1 MRGTRAAAALLTAI
15 VLPQASAHAAITDA
29 ARPVVE
35 KYVEAT
41 GGRAALDAE
50 RRTHARGRIESSSLD
65 GTVEQWTEVPDK
77 LALTIRLGT
86 LRIRTGTDG
95 VNAWETDLA
104 SKRVRVLEGR
114 ELERLKCDAWFENE
128 MWAREGQGGG
138 RVAFIATSFRER
150 DVLHTLEV
158 TPPVGTP
165 RRLTFHGK
173 TGLIVRTTTRHD
185 QHESGAFLSEWK
197 TLAGRKRATL
207 HDGVDQALAFLYDE
221 APVERIVLDSLDT
234 RAHADSI
241 FVPPA
246 SQERAVTWLKQP
258 GIARVDF
265 RYGGRAVWIKAS
277 INGLPPADFL
287 LDTGCSSTAID
298 REYARKAG
306 LINEGQFGVQGIGGR
321 AEASFARVRSIRISG
336 TSGDGIQLKEFKV
349 GVVDLGGDEEVGWRQ
364 MAGLIGYDV
373 LGRFAVEIDYDKR
386 VVTFHE
392 SKGFDYRGAGTPLDM
407 RLVSGIPVV
416 SVSMEGG
423 CGGEFL
429 VDVGNA
435 AGTLVHGS
443 LVKRCRMFSRFSDR
457 KQLRVHSGG
466 VGAALQSWLC
476 RVDTLQVGP
485 FAIPEAIVGLALA
498 TRGMA
503 GSEDYAGNLG
513 NSFLERF
520 TCTFDYAR
528 RKLWLEPSAKFAQ
541 RDRHSRIGAHLV
553 RVRDRVFAWGIV
565 YGSPA
570 DEAGLKNRDEVLE
583 IDGRAAARFTPEELD
598 RLFVDGEPG
607 STHTIKVLREFKP
620 ATLTVTLQDVI

>member
-1 MRGTRAAAALLTAI
+1 L
-15 VLPQASAHAAITDA
+15 VVPAHAAITEA
-29 ARPVVE
+29 ARPIVE
-35 KYVEAT
+35 RYVEAT
-41 GGRAALDAE
+41 GGRAALEAE
-50 RRTHARGRIESSSLD
+50 RRTHARGRIASAKLN

-86 LRIRTGTDG
+86 LRLRTGTDG
-95 VNAWETDLA
+95 VTAWETDLA
-104 SKRVRVLEGR
+104 SKSVRILDGP
-114 ELERLKCDAWFENE
+114 ERDRIQCDAWFENE

-138 RVAFIATSFRER
+138 KVTFIATSFRER

-158 TPPVGTP
+158 TPPVGAP
-165 RRLTFHGK
+165 RRFTFNGK
-173 TGLIVRTTTRHD
+173 TGLIVRATSRHD
-185 QHESGAFLSEWK
+185 QHESEVFLSEWK
-197 TLAGRKRATL
+197 SLAGRKRATL
-207 HDGVDQALAFLYDE
+207 HDGVDQGLAFLYDE
-221 APVERIVLDSLDT
+221 EPVERIALDSLDT
-234 RAHADSI
+234 GPHADST
-241 FVPPA
+241 FAPPA
-246 SQERAVTWLKQP
+246 HQERAVTWLKQP

-265 RYGGRAVWIKAS
+265 RYGGRSVWIKAS

-306 LINEGQFGVQGIGGR
+306 LIQEGAFSVQGIGGS
-321 AEASFARVRSIRISG
+321 AAASFARVRSIRIRG
-336 TSGDGIQLKEFKV
+336 TNGDGIQLQEFKV
-349 GVVDLGGDEEVGWRQ
+349 GVVDLGGDDEVGWRQ

-373 LGRFAVEIDYDKR
+373 LGRFAIEIDYDSS
-386 VVTFHE
+386 VVTFHD
-392 SKGFDYRGAGTPLDM
+392 SKDFVYRGAGTGLDM

-416 SVSMEGG
+416 SVTMDGG

-435 AGTLVHGS
+435 AGTLIHGS
-443 LVKRCRMFSRFSDR
+443 LVKRCRMFSRFAAR

-466 VGAALQSWLC
+466 VGASLQSWLC

-485 FAIPEAIVGLALA
+485 FAIPDAIVGLALA

-528 RKLWLEPSAKFAQ
+528 RKLWLEPSPRFAQ
-541 RDRHSRIGAHLV
+541 RDRYSRIGAHLV

-570 DEAGLKNRDEVLE
+570 DEAGLENRDEVLE
-583 IDGRAAARFTPEELD
+583 IDGRPALQFTPEELD

-607 STHTIKVLREFKP
+607 TTHTIKVLREFKP